1 MLYRWWLA
9 QRPSAM
15 VRPTT
20 TRTVPG
26 RVPVVPD
33 EDFTVLA
40 DDGYRLHGSI
50 WHGAGDG
57 PVVVIHAATA
67 VGARYYAR
75 FAAWLSGRGCTV
87 LTFDY
92 RGIGQSRHGP
102 LCGLQ
107 AGWTHWG
114 ALDAGAVQAYARSR
128 WPGRPL
134 MAVGH
139 SIGGFALGL
148 APASVHLTR
157 IVTVGAQFAYWRD
170 YAQGQRLPMYLK
182 WHLIMPL
189 LTRIFG
195 YFPGARLGWLEDVPR
210 GVALDWAGMGPQF
223 ETSVTSHLIPADLAV
238 RHGATEARLLA
249 IGLTDDPFGTEA
261 ATARLLGYYTK
272 ADRTHLRIAPGDLGS
287 PEIGHFAFFHTRFER
302 TLWPLVAA
310 WLLEGQ
316 LPENA
321 PGRIVAMSA
330 AGQASGAT
338 HP

>member
-1 MLYRWWLA
+1 MLYSWWLA
-9 QRPSAM
+9 QHRAA
-15 VRPTT
+15 T
-20 TRTVPG
+20 TRTVPV

-33 EDFTVLA
+33 EEFTVLA
-40 DDGYRLHGSI
+40 EDGYPLHGSL

-57 PVVVIHAATA
+57 PVIVIHAATA
-67 VGARYYAR
+67 VRARYYAR
-75 FAAWLSGRGCTV
+75 FAAWLTGRGCTV

-92 RGIGQSRHGP
+92 RGIGESRHGP
-102 LCGLQ
+102 LRGLQ

-114 ALDAGAVQAYARSR
+114 ALDAGAVQAYAWSR

-148 APASVHLTR
+148 APAAVHLTR

-170 YAQGQRLPMYLK
+170 YAPDQRLPMYLK
-182 WHLIMPL
+182 WHLTMPL

-210 GVALDWAGMGPQF
+210 GVALDWAGMGPRF
-223 ETSVTSHLIPADLAV
+223 ETSVTSHLPPAALAA

-261 ATARLLGYYTK
+261 ATARFLGYY
-272 ADRTHLRIAPGDLGS
+272 ANAQRTHLRISPADLGV
-287 PEIGHFAFFHTRFER
+287 PEIGHFAFFHTRFEQR
-302 TLWPLVAA
+302 LWPLVAA
-310 WLLEGQ
+310 WLLEGK
-316 LPENA
+316 LPETA
-321 PGRIVAMSA
+321 PGQIVDMSS
-330 AGQASGAT
+330 AGQASGA
-338 HP
+338 PNP